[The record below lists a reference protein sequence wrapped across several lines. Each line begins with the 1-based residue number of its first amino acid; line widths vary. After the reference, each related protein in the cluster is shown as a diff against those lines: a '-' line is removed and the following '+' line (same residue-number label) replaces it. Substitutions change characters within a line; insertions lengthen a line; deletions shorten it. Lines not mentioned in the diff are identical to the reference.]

1 MAMEST
7 MDEVSARK
15 KKFKGF
21 PLFFIFKIFKTAFL
35 GDIKRWA
42 SRHRHRRLRFGR
54 RHRRSRSKD
63 ENKNVGHGKLKA

>member
-21 PLFFIFKIFKTAFL
+21 PLFFIFEIFKTAFL
-35 GDIKRWA
+35 GDTRQWA
-42 SRHRHRRLRFGR
+42 SHHRRHRHRYGR
-54 RHRRSRSKD
+54 RYCRSRSKV
-63 ENKNVGHGKLKA
+63 ENNNVGHGERKD